1 MNEIVQEFNE
11 ITKNLL
17 ESVKLDQIRKDYNE
31 KGYVIFERIF
41 SEQFCDEIILAIE
54 NEDQKEQ
61 LNEKKFAKEINYAGT
76 ELRIWNA
83 DKKGFV
89 FEEFK
94 HFSDKVSSEIFS
106 KEMDAFNILAIR
118 NRSIKNVDKDVSSGR
133 WHIDSFVPQ
142 FKAFLFLTTT
152 DEDSGPFEFIPGSNK
167 FPFKLKSALK
177 GEYFSPKD
185 FVKGG
190 RKYQH
195 ISNEYV
201 DIVKQAEP
209 SMPLLVSKGTLV
221 FIDTSCLH
229 RARPC
234 LKGERYALT
243 SYYK

>member
-1 MNEIVQEFNE
+1 MSK
-11 ITKNLL
+11 ITKEFKEIKEKFL
-17 ESVKLDQIRKDYNE
+17 ETEKLEEIKKEYID
-31 KGYVIFERIF
+31 KGYVIFESIF
-41 SEQFCDEIILAIE
+41 SKQFCDEIIMAIE
-54 NEDQKEQ
+54 NQEQKEQ
-61 LNEKKFAKEINYAGT
+61 SNKKFSGEEINYGGT

-83 DKKGFV
+83 DKRDVV

-94 HFSDKVSSEIFS
+94 QFSDKVSSEIFS

-133 WHIDSFVPQ
+133 WLIDSFIPQ

-209 SMPLLVSKGTLV
+209 SMPLLVNKGTLV

-234 LKGERYALT
+234 IQGERYALT